1 MATYRCLSC
10 GSIYVDP
17 QNGVHFPHVCPVI
30 EDPARPGRF
39 KRRPDERD
47 ENRENWQRSAVS
59 TLASHGELIAAVTK
73 EITGMDRD
81 LRELRKQVGGAFR
94 WLLSLIILLG
104 LLNGA
109 AVALHH

>member
-1 MATYRCLSC
+1 
-10 GSIYVDP
+10 
-17 QNGVHFPHVCPVI
+17 
-30 EDPARPGRF
+30 
-39 KRRPDERD
+39 
-47 ENRENWQRSAVS
+47 
-59 TLASHGELIAAVTK
+59 
-73 EITGMDRD
+73 MDRD